1 MSNVAEPRN
10 VRSGPDDESDPS
22 ERRQLNIVSFAAA
35 LLSATIILGALYY
48 GRDICVPLATA
59 FLISFAL
66 NPPVTWLA
74 RRGLP
79 RVAATA
85 LVMGV
90 LLVVLSGLGFLLAA
104 QVRTL
109 AVELPAYQSTILRKL
124 SDIREKLSAPGAF
137 SGALQTIERVQKEV
151 TSEPP
156 TAQGPAAQRVEVVP
170 TSQTPFEQAF
180 AWLSRSLEPL
190 TVAGIIFIFV
200 FLALVDRTDLRD
212 RLLRLLGSD
221 VHRSTE
227 SMEEAGTRVSKYL
240 LMQMTVN
247 VSYGIPM
254 ALGLWFIGVPG
265 ALLWGC
271 LAAVLRFVP
280 YLGPLISSMFPV
292 ALAFATDAGWSMV
305 LWTVTLIVV
314 LELVSNNIVEPL
326 LYGSSTG
333 LSAISLITAAMFW
346 TALWGPAGLI
356 LSTPLTVCL
365 LVFGR
370 NLPQL
375 QFLDTL
381 LGSTP
386 ALDLPT
392 RIYQRLIASDPD
404 EAIELANERIEAS
417 SLREFYNDVGIE
429 VLRRAS
435 EDYLRNATAAHRLR
449 FAMGMDALLDELM
462 EEGPPQIGDPAKA
475 RVVCIGGKWEVD
487 AIASRIVA
495 HALELE
501 GIAAEA
507 RPAATVNR
515 HYVEQLALKGTETV
529 CLSYFSENPVIPARH
544 FTRRL
549 RIRWPNLRIVLA
561 FWNAPLELL
570 EEATRERIGVE
581 AVVNSVD
588 EAVRRIHRIVAPEAA
603 RDAQQAEMP
612 EHDEERVAALEATGL
627 LDGNHREAL
636 DAMAKRAA
644 DVFNA
649 SIAVIST
656 IDDQH
661 EYFVGQS
668 GDLPS
673 ALTDEA
679 GALLPMARRDAIC
692 NYVVAS
698 EETLVVPDI
707 ERDPR
712 FADNEAIR
720 RWGVRFYAG
729 SAVRSKDGFVLGAFC
744 ILDDEPR
751 SLQEGEVELL
761 EKMAAEVGATIADGA
776 VTEPH
781 TAAHSLPATAT
792 VGQRVPE

>member
-1 MSNVAEPRN
+1 
-10 VRSGPDDESDPS
+10 
-22 ERRQLNIVSFAAA
+22 
-35 LLSATIILGALYY
+35 
-48 GRDICVPLATA
+48 
-59 FLISFAL
+59 
-66 NPPVTWLA
+66 
-74 RRGLP
+74 
-79 RVAATA
+79 
-85 LVMGV
+85 
-90 LLVVLSGLGFLLAA
+90 
-104 QVRTL
+104 
-109 AVELPAYQSTILRKL
+109 
-124 SDIREKLSAPGAF
+124 
-137 SGALQTIERVQKEV
+137 
-151 TSEPP
+151 
-156 TAQGPAAQRVEVVP
+156 
-170 TSQTPFEQAF
+170 
-180 AWLSRSLEPL
+180 
-190 TVAGIIFIFV
+190 
-200 FLALVDRTDLRD
+200 
-212 RLLRLLGSD
+212 LGSD

-462 EEGPPQIGDPAKA
+462 EEGPPKIEDRA
-475 RVVCIGGKWEVD
+475 RATVICIGGKWEVD
-487 AIASRIVA
+487 AIAARIVA
-495 HALELE
+495 HALEFE

>member
-462 EEGPPQIGDPAKA
+462 EEGPPKIEDRA
-475 RVVCIGGKWEVD
+475 RATVICIGGKWEVD
-487 AIASRIVA
+487 AIAARIVA
-495 HALELE
+495 HGLELE

>member
-462 EEGPPQIGDPAKA
+462 EEGPPKIEDRA
-475 RVVCIGGKWEVD
+475 RATVICIGGKWEVD
-487 AIASRIVA
+487 AIAARIVA
-495 HALELE
+495 HALEFE

>member
-10 VRSGPDDESDPS
+10 VRTGPDDESDPS

-254 ALGLWFIGVPG
+254 ALGLWLIGVPG

-462 EEGPPQIGDPAKA
+462 EEGPPKIEDRAKA
-475 RVVCIGGKWEVD
+475 TVICIGGKWEVD
-487 AIASRIVA
+487 AIAARIVA
-495 HALELE
+495 HALEFE

>member
-10 VRSGPDDESDPS
+10 VRTGPDDESDPS

-462 EEGPPQIGDPAKA
+462 EEGPPKIEDRA
-475 RVVCIGGKWEVD
+475 RATVICIGGKWEVD
-487 AIASRIVA
+487 AIAARIVA
-495 HALELE
+495 HALEFE

>member
-1 MSNVAEPRN
+1 
-10 VRSGPDDESDPS
+10 
-22 ERRQLNIVSFAAA
+22 
-35 LLSATIILGALYY
+35 
-48 GRDICVPLATA
+48 
-59 FLISFAL
+59 
-66 NPPVTWLA
+66 
-74 RRGLP
+74 
-79 RVAATA
+79 
-85 LVMGV
+85 
-90 LLVVLSGLGFLLAA
+90 
-104 QVRTL
+104 
-109 AVELPAYQSTILRKL
+109 
-124 SDIREKLSAPGAF
+124 
-137 SGALQTIERVQKEV
+137 
-151 TSEPP
+151 
-156 TAQGPAAQRVEVVP
+156 
-170 TSQTPFEQAF
+170 
-180 AWLSRSLEPL
+180 
-190 TVAGIIFIFV
+190 
-200 FLALVDRTDLRD
+200 
-212 RLLRLLGSD
+212 
-221 VHRSTE
+221 
-227 SMEEAGTRVSKYL
+227 
-240 LMQMTVN
+240 
-247 VSYGIPM
+247 
-254 ALGLWFIGVPG
+254 
-265 ALLWGC
+265 
-271 LAAVLRFVP
+271 
-280 YLGPLISSMFPV
+280 
-292 ALAFATDAGWSMV
+292 
-305 LWTVTLIVV
+305 
-314 LELVSNNIVEPL
+314 
-326 LYGSSTG
+326 
-333 LSAISLITAAMFW
+333 
-346 TALWGPAGLI
+346 
-356 LSTPLTVCL
+356 
-365 LVFGR
+365 
-370 NLPQL
+370 L

-462 EEGPPQIGDPAKA
+462 EEGPPKIEDRA
-475 RVVCIGGKWEVD
+475 RATVICIGGKWEVD
-487 AIASRIVA
+487 AIAARIVA
-495 HALELE
+495 HALEFE